1 MNNWNRIF
9 KPIVVLGV
17 ICVIVTGA
25 LAATN
30 GVTAPIIQAATGL
43 ARPPLMRMAALP
55 PVPTGMP
62 PAPGLVSPWTK
73 AYCSRTSTRTVSSG

>member
-25 LAATN
+25 LAVVDGGFDAFS
-30 GVTAPIIQAATGL
+30 I
-43 ARPPLMRMAALP
+43 
-55 PVPTGMP
+55 
-62 PAPGLVSPWTK
+62 
-73 AYCSRTSTRTVSSG
+73 

>member
-17 ICVIVTGA
+17 ICVVVTGA

-30 GVTAPIIQAATGL
+30 SVTGPIITAAIEAAGDR
-43 ARPPLMRMAALP
+43 RPH
-55 PVPTGMP
+55 
-62 PAPGLVSPWTK
+62 
-73 AYCSRTSTRTVSSG
+73 

>member
-25 LAATN
+25 SRLGS
-30 GVTAPIIQAATGL
+30 GVTSVLPFH
-43 ARPPLMRMAALP
+43 RPGR
-55 PVPTGMP
+55 GCG
-62 PAPGLVSPWTK
+62 PGNSLIFQS
-73 AYCSRTSTRTVSSG
+73 Y

>member
-17 ICVIVTGA
+17 ICVVVTGA

-30 GVTAPIIQAATGL
+30 SVTGPIITAAIEAAET
-43 ARPPLMRMAALP
+43 AAALSFF
-55 PVPTGMP
+55 
-62 PAPGLVSPWTK
+62 LR
-73 AYCSRTSTRTVSSG
+73 RTASLR